1 MFSTR
6 WESTLLKDEKKRG
19 KKGRKEEKD
28 EKEKRNGQW
37 EGEIKGNRQRESRK
51 S

>member
-1 MFSTR
+1 MHGLHILDI
-6 WESTLLKDEKKRG
+6 EMKRG
-19 KKGRKEEKD
+19 KKERKEEKD

-37 EGEIKGNRQRESRK
+37 EGKIKGNRQRESRK